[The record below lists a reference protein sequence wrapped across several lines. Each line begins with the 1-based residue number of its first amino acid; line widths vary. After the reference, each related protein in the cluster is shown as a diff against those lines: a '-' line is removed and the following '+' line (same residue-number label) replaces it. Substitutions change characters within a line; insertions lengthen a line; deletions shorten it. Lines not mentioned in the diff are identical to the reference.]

1 MGAPSDGD
9 AKRPAM
15 RSPRRKSITAI
26 EPGLPLIS
34 LKLPKDNSFSSL
46 VEIVVPKRSR
56 DELILS
62 TRNVRTFLGL
72 MEEFRGADLLRRH
85 GLTIRSKLLF
95 CGPPG
100 CGKTL
105 TAEVF
110 ARELGLPL
118 VVARLDAIISSFLG
132 ETATNIRRVFE
143 SAADQPCVLFLDEFD
158 ALARARA
165 DGSEHNELRRVVNSL
180 LMLIDRFKGK
190 GFLIAATNLEE
201 SLDAAIWRRFDEV
214 VIFDLPS
221 PREIRRLCE
230 LKLKNFPVPFSI
242 AEKVVELQG
251 LSYADVER
259 VCDNAVKRSILKRS
273 KTLIE
278 ADFNF
283 AIREAQRRKEVRARL
298 HPH

>member
-1 MGAPSDGD
+1 
-9 AKRPAM
+9 M
-15 RSPRRKSITAI
+15 RSPRRKPITAI
-26 EPGLPLIS
+26 EPGLPLIT

-46 VEIVVPKRSR
+46 VEVVIPKRSR

-85 GLTIRSKLLF
+85 GLEIRSKLLF
-95 CGPPG
+95 CGPSG

-110 ARELGLPL
+110 AHELGLPL

-132 ETATNIRRVFE
+132 ETATNIRKVFE
-143 SAADQPCVLFLDEFD
+143 SAASQPCVLFLDEFD
-158 ALARARA
+158 ARARA

-180 LMLIDRFKGK
+180 LMLIDRFKRK
-190 GFLIAATNLEE
+190 GFLVAATNLEE

-221 PREIRRLCE
+221 QREIKRLCE
-230 LKLKNFPVPFSI
+230 LMVYPMLAARPSQKTTALSSIRRTLWRWANLQSTRFPSPKFF
-242 AEKVVELQG
+242 
-251 LSYADVER
+251 R
-259 VCDNAVKRSILKRS
+259 
-273 KTLIE
+273 T
-278 ADFNF
+278 
-283 AIREAQRRKEVRARL
+283 REHDRYVS
-298 HPH
+298 H

>member
-1 MGAPSDGD
+1 
-9 AKRPAM
+9 M
-15 RSPRRKSITAI
+15 RSPRRKPVTAI
-26 EPGLPLIS
+26 EPGLPLIP
-34 LKLPKDNSFSSL
+34 LKLTKNDTFSHL
-46 VEIVVPKRSR
+46 VEVVIPKRNR
-56 DELILS
+56 DQLVLS
-62 TRNVRTFLGL
+62 AHNIRTFISL

-110 ARELGLPL
+110 AHELGLPL

-132 ETATNIRRVFE
+132 ETATNIRKVFE
-143 SAADQPCVLFLDEFD
+143 TASTQPCVLFLDEFD

-201 SLDAAIWRRFDEV
+201 SLDTAIWRRFDEV
-214 VIFDLPS
+214 VVFDLPS
-221 PREIRRLCE
+221 QREVKRLFS
-230 LKLKNFPVPFSI
+230 LKLKNFPAPFAI
-242 AEKVVELQG
+242 ADKASKLKG
-251 LSYADVER
+251 MSFADVER
-259 VCDNAVKRSILKRS
+259 ICDNAIKRSILKRS
-273 KTLIE
+273 KVLIE
-278 ADFNF
+278 SEFDF
-283 AIREAQRRKEVRARL
+283 AVGEELRRKEVRARL
-298 HPH
+298 HPQ

>member
-1 MGAPSDGD
+1 MAKSDTF
-9 AKRPAM
+9 
-15 RSPRRKSITAI
+15 SNLVEVVIPRRTH
-26 EPGLPLIS
+26 EQ
-34 LKLPKDNSFSSL
+34 L
-46 VEIVVPKRSR
+46 V
-56 DELILS
+56 LS
-62 TRNVRTFLGL
+62 PHNIKTFVGL

-85 GLTIRSKLLF
+85 GLTARSKLLF

-110 ARELGLPL
+110 AHELGLPL

-132 ETATNIRRVFE
+132 ETATNIRKVFE
-143 SAADQPCVLFLDEFD
+143 TASEQSCILFLDEFD

-214 VIFDLPS
+214 VVFDLPS
-221 PREIRRLCE
+221 QREIRRLCE
-230 LKLKNFPVPFSI
+230 IKLKNFPAPFSI
-242 AEKVVELQG
+242 AEKAVRLRG
-251 LSYADVER
+251 MSFADVER
-259 VCDNAVKRSILKRS
+259 ICDNAIKRSILKRS
-273 KTLIE
+273 KSLLE
-278 ADFNF
+278 LEFDL
-283 AIREAQRRKEVRARL
+283 AIREELRRKDLRARL
-298 HPH
+298 HQH